1 MKKKKKKSELILS
14 LFFFYVAKTITN
26 YYQTLDMPLACPLC
40 QTELKLHLL
49 QPQLSIISCPS
60 ESCIYPFNLS
70 VEELHSK
77 NLLIPITNQEIMT
90 KMKQKFAETNV
101 YENISEFITS
111 RDDDIPQ

>member
-1 MKKKKKKSELILS
+1 
-14 LFFFYVAKTITN
+14 
-26 YYQTLDMPLACPLC
+26 MPLACPLC

-111 RDDDIPQ
+111 RDDDIPPINLHIMSILYRICILEMKLLFHEEKN